1 MITVILKERFGN
13 ILFQYAVGRHLAI
26 KNNTTLR
33 LNVIHYMKKHDPFA
47 KKIIRPLQDFGFTE
61 ILYRP
66 PIYKRILWGYGLYLP
81 AADQRFYHEKGWGF
95 DPKVLKI
102 KDGVYLD
109 GFFQSE
115 KYFKNI
121 ESTIRKDLRLIEPS
135 FNHEALIY
143 KEKIIN
149 SNSVG
154 IHIRRGDY
162 LHSQVHNICDLN
174 YYAKAIQYIQERLAH
189 PRFFV
194 FSDDIA
200 WCLKNM
206 KLDNGDFISL
216 PDSKGHF
223 ISDFWLLSLCKHT
236 IIPNSTFSWWA
247 AWLNANPDK
256 IVVVPHRWFNDKAF
270 NIRAI
275 EDTIPPEWIRIA
287 W

>member
-1 MITVILKERFGN
+1 MITVILKGGLGN

-26 KNNTTLR
+26 KTNTTLR
-33 LNVIHYMKKHDPFA
+33 LNVIHYMKKLDPFA
-47 KKIIRPLQDFGFTE
+47 IKIIRPLQDFGFTE

-66 PIYKRILWGYGLYLP
+66 PIYKKILCRYGLYLP
-81 AADQRFYHEKGWGF
+81 AADKKFYHEKGWGF
-95 DPKVLKI
+95 DPKVLEI
-102 KDGVYLD
+102 NDGVYLD

-115 KYFKNI
+115 KYFKDI
-121 ESTIRKDLRLIEPS
+121 EPTIRKDLLLKEPS
-135 FNHEALIY
+135 FSQEALIY
-143 KEKIIN
+143 KEKIVN

-162 LHSQVHNICDLN
+162 LHSQLHNICDLN
-174 YYAKAIQYIQERLAH
+174 YYAKAIEYIKERLTD
-189 PRFFV
+189 PSFFV

-200 WCLKNM
+200 WCLKNI
-206 KLDNGDFISL
+206 KLDNNYFIRL
-216 PDSKGHF
+216 PDSKRHF

-256 IVVVPHRWFNDKAF
+256 IVVVPHRWFADETLNAKALQ
-270 NIRAI
+270 
-275 EDTIPPEWIRIA
+275 DTIPEKWGRLA